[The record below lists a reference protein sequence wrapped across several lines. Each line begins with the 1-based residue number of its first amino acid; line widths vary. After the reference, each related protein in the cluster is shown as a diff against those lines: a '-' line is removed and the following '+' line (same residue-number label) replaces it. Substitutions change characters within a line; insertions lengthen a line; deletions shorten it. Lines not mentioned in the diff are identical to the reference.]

1 MAGREQ
7 FFCCVFWT
15 DWEACAGGR
24 VGGRSVGRAVQLGW
38 AGLPPSLSRL
48 GRHSV
53 GSVGTQVGW
62 AAGPVLAL
70 ALRSGGCHESL
81 ETQAATSGE
90 TGGKLECFL
99 VAAWRRLDY
108 HSLPLTT
115 VTRKLDGGVWS
126 CLDLGPLLSLH
137 YSPHRY
143 M

>member
-7 FFCCVFWT
+7 FLLRLL
-15 DWEACAGGR
+15 DRLGGVCR
-24 VGGRSVGRAVQLGW
+24 RAGGRSVGWSGGA
-38 AGLPPSLSRL
+38 AGLGYLLASVPPRL

-53 GSVGTQVGW
+53 GSVGW

-81 ETQAATSGE
+81 ETQAETSGE

>member
-1 MAGREQ
+1 MYCMHDGAMAGREQ

-38 AGLPPSLSRL
+38 ATQYLL
-48 GRHSV
+48 GWV
-53 GSVGTQVGW
+53 GSVGW

-81 ETQAATSGE
+81 ETQAETSGE